1 MVAFPTCVNPSRS
14 VTYNH
19 MVVNDRLTPSD
30 EETDLLFHAL
40 ADATRRDIVRRSL
53 RGDHSVSDLARHYS
67 MSFAA
72 VQKHVA
78 ILERAQLITKRHRG
92 RERIVCGRIETARKV
107 QRLLDELEDIWRGRM
122 ERFGDVL
129 FAELA
134 DDAADHFTNP
144 STEHR
149 TDPEQGDPR

>member
-1 MVAFPTCVNPSRS
+1 
-14 VTYNH
+14 
-19 MVVNDRLTPSD
+19 MVVDDRATPSD

-53 RGDHSVSDLARHYS
+53 RGDHSVSELAGHYS

-78 ILERAQLITKRHRG
+78 ILERAQLVTKRQRG

-107 QRLLDELEDIWRGRM
+107 HRLLDELEDIWRGRM

-134 DDAADHFTNP
+134 DDAADRFTTP